1 MIYFLFNIVCYLY
14 KLKGKGIGCDR
25 IDQLLASGKI
35 DSMMFDKTGTLTESK
50 MEGFGYVQAHE
61 LGKVV
66 TNQATTIH
74 ERADSLLF
82 KAFATCH
89 NIL

>member
-1 MIYFLFNIVCYLY
+1 
-14 KLKGKGIGCDR
+14 
-25 IDQLLASGKI
+25 
-35 DSMMFDKTGTLTESK
+35 
-50 MEGFGYVQAHE
+50 MEVFGYVQAYE

-89 NIL
+89 NILLEDGKDSLDVSMVKFSGWIVVPVGQIERNSRFNPNPILFVSAFYSLDK

>member
-1 MIYFLFNIVCYLY
+1 MR
-14 KLKGKGIGCDR
+14 GKGVACDR

-50 MEGFGYVQAHE
+50 MEVFGYVQAYE
-61 LGKVV
+61 LGKIV